1 MKNYSW
7 ILVVAAVAPLF
18 PLACGGGTTSTSAT
32 STGAGGSDT
41 TSGVTTGSNTTTGSH
56 TTTGSNTTT
65 SGAGT
70 TTSGAGGGT
79 GDCTTI
85 FPMGACDTCGEAN
98 CCAEGATCND
108 TAGCADCLGDA
119 TKCDA
124 TNKDAHDALITCL
137 QASCKMDCFSTP
149 MPPDATCTVPAAPP
163 SGGSCVTL
171 TADIACNPVTRAPCK
186 ADESCDFTNMGTG
199 YQCYPPPNAAKLC
212 GACSASDPGPFCGN
226 GTTCDNGICVKFC
239 CTDADC
245 GAGKCDTTKMFPGG
259 AGECLGGNGMGTG
272 SSSAAS
278 SSASSS
284 AAGSSSSTGP

>member
-18 PLACGGGTTSTSAT
+18 PLACGGGTTSTTST
-32 STGAGGSDT
+32 STGAGGSET
-41 TSGVTTGSNTTTGSH
+41 TTATTTGSNTTTGSH

-65 SGAGT
+65 SGSGT

-79 GDCTTI
+79 GDCTTV
-85 FPMGACDTCGEAN
+85 FPTGDCDTCGQAN

-108 TAGCADCLGDA
+108 TTGCADCLGDS

-124 TNKDAHDALITCL
+124 TNQAAHDALITCL
-137 QASCKMDCFSTP
+137 QGSCQAECFTKP
-149 MPPDATCTVPAAPP
+149 TPPDATCTVPAAPP

-171 TADIACNPVTRAPCK
+171 TTAIACNPVTNAPCTTGQ
-186 ADESCDFTNMGTG
+186 SCDFADMGMG
-199 YQCYPPPNAAKLC
+199 YKCYDPPNDVKIC
-212 GACSASDPGPFCGN
+212 GACDAQKGPFCEG
-226 GTTCDNGICVKFC
+226 GSTCDNGLCVKYC

-245 GAGKCDTTKMFPGG
+245 GAGKCDKTNMFPGG
-259 AGECLGGNGMGTG
+259 AGECLGGNGTGTG